1 MNHADIILH
10 CHDGPAR
17 LPTQGQGV
25 TRWRTEP
32 RLVAGREG
40 HQQKIINKMIDL
52 LQLAKEAPG
61 TIVAV
66 PVGDLVEAN
75 TRLVERA
82 VADLEQSI
90 AERRATVYYTR
101 EQVISLLNV
110 NPSTLW
116 RWKERGYLVP
126 IKVGG
131 ENRYCSKD
139 IDRIL
144 GGGR

>member
-1 MNHADIILH
+1 
-10 CHDGPAR
+10 
-17 LPTQGQGV
+17 
-25 TRWRTEP
+25 
-32 RLVAGREG
+32 
-40 HQQKIINKMIDL
+40 MIDL
-52 LQLAKEAPG
+52 LNLAKEAPG

-66 PVGDLVEAN
+66 PVGDLIEAN
-75 TRLVERA
+75 SRLVEKA

-110 NPSTLW
+110 DPSTLW
-116 RWKERGYLVP
+116 RWKQRGYLVP

-144 GGGR
+144 ERGK